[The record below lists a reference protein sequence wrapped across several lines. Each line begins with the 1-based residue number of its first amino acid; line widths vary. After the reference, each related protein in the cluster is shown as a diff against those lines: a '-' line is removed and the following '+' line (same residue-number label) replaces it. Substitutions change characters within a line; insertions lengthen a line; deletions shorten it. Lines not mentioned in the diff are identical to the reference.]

1 LRCNR
6 GGPWLCGQQD
16 LFEVAQVLHAREPW
30 LGCPGLAAGGN
41 VQHPEWDLQ
50 NPTSLDVFQ
59 AAVRHRLAPLYEAG
73 MHPHCL
79 AMPWMPRIAD
89 FTDVSNMGVVL
100 LSCIIRNA
108 IIRERGTCCSSLPRR
123 QRHAVAMFTAAND
136 SEACFDTI
144 AGRLNNLTIR
154 RELRV
159 TGLLSYRASRS
170 GKANAHCPSNAHRVR
185 RWQAL
190 AIRLRLELP
199 KLVAAWRLAQTADH
213 PVDRPAQRF
222 AEALGYWTVSPART
236 LTPPVPSLPP

>member
-1 LRCNR
+1 
-6 GGPWLCGQQD
+6 
-16 LFEVAQVLHAREPW
+16 
-30 LGCPGLAAGGN
+30 
-41 VQHPEWDLQ
+41 
-50 NPTSLDVFQ
+50 
-59 AAVRHRLAPLYEAG
+59 
-73 MHPHCL
+73 
-79 AMPWMPRIAD
+79 
-89 FTDVSNMGVVL
+89 
-100 LSCIIRNA
+100 
-108 IIRERGTCCSSLPRR
+108 
-123 QRHAVAMFTAAND
+123 MFTAAND

-213 PVDRPAQRF
+213 PVDRPGSTIRRGAWVLDGFAGKDTYSTGTFSAPLIFQRYF
-222 AEALGYWTVSPART
+222 FSFIDDEQIQRRT
-236 LTPPVPSLPP
+236 LGFQLQAELLHRSE